1 MAEGF
6 LASLE
11 MTVLAFLSGG
21 GHGRAVPL
29 RTGRVAAVKNPVS
42 GRQRLATRHFEEPA
56 CRRRAQRREISLIPI
71 SEEVIALK
79 ARNGGGISRV
89 ARNDRHRAR
98 RHCYTE
104 RIAMIPE
111 CYKIRDLEIQPATV
125 LAPMAGVTDTLFRRV
140 IRGLGG
146 CGLLM
151 TEFTSSEGITRSA
164 KKTLRYLYFQDDEH
178 PITAQ
183 LFGANPQVMAD
194 AARMVEDLG
203 YDAVDINLGCPAKK
217 VVKCGG
223 SGLLR
228 DLPLLGEIFR
238 AVRAAVRIPLTIKL
252 RAGWDENSIVAVEV
266 ARMAEDCGVE
276 GVAVHPR
283 TREQG
288 YTGRAD
294 WTLIAAVKRS
304 VRIPVIGNGDVN
316 APEDAERMVKETGCD
331 GVMIGRAA
339 ATNPWIFAQMAQY
352 AATGRYDTP
361 TDTDRHHLLS
371 DYYQQIS
378 AANLPD
384 GVGKMK
390 QFACWFSHGVGNGS
404 ELRRSVHAARTQTE
418 VLESVERFFEHRGA
432 AVDA

>member
-1 MAEGF
+1 MARESVHEQHPRTNDVDERS
-6 LASLE
+6 AS
-11 MTVLAFLSGG
+11 
-21 GHGRAVPL
+21 
-29 RTGRVAAVKNPVS
+29 
-42 GRQRLATRHFEEPA
+42 
-56 CRRRAQRREISLIPI
+56 AQRTTAQKNGKKRVKEQSRRTKSKTTAMFPA
-71 SEEVIALK
+71 AL
-79 ARNGGGISRV
+79 
-89 ARNDRHRAR
+89 
-98 RHCYTE
+98 
-104 RIAMIPE
+104 
-111 CYKIRDLEIQPATV
+111 KIRDLTITPAAV

-164 KKTLRYLYFQDDEH
+164 AKTLRYLYFQEDEH

-228 DLPLLGEIFR
+228 DLPLLQEIFC

-252 RAGWDENSIVAVEV
+252 RAGWDENSIVAVDV
-266 ARMAEDCGVE
+266 AKMAEAIGVE

-288 YTGRAD
+288 YAGAAD
-294 WTLIAAVKRS
+294 WGIIAAVKQA
-304 VRIPVIGNGDVN
+304 VKIPVIGNGDVN
-316 APEDAERMVKETGCD
+316 SPEDAARMFRETGCD
-331 GVMIGRAA
+331 AVMIGRAA
-339 ATNPWIFAQMAQY
+339 ATNPWIFRQMQQY
-352 AATGRYDTP
+352 AATGAYDTP
-361 TDTDRHHLLS
+361 GEDDRRRLLS
-371 DYYQQIS
+371 GYYRQIN

-384 GVGKMK
+384 AIGKMK
-390 QFACWFSHGVGNGS
+390 QFACWFTHGVGNGS
-404 ELRRSVHAARTQTE
+404 ELRRIVHAARTPGE
-418 VLESVERFFEHRGA
+418 VVEKVEAFFENRAAA
-432 AVDA
+432 AVASGPNGSHGNTAREPGANQFGHALAGRNEDPAHGPVDADRYQATLGA

>member
-1 MAEGF
+1 MIR
-6 LASLE
+6 ASYN
-11 MTVLAFLSGG
+11 V
-21 GHGRAVPL
+21 
-29 RTGRVAAVKNPVS
+29 
-42 GRQRLATRHFEEPA
+42 
-56 CRRRAQRREISLIPI
+56 
-71 SEEVIALK
+71 
-79 ARNGGGISRV
+79 
-89 ARNDRHRAR
+89 
-98 RHCYTE
+98 
-104 RIAMIPE
+104 
-111 CYKIRDLEIQPATV
+111 RDLTIAPATV
-125 LAPMAGVTDTLFRRV
+125 LAPMAGVTDTRFRRV

-164 KKTLRYLYFQDDEH
+164 NKTLRYLYFQEDEH
-178 PITAQ
+178 PIAAQ

-238 AVRAAVRIPLTIKL
+238 AVRGAVRIPLTVKL
-252 RAGWDENSIVAVEV
+252 RAGWDENSIVAVDV
-266 ARMAEDCGVE
+266 AKLAVDCGVE
-276 GVAVHPR
+276 ALAVHPR

-288 YTGRAD
+288 YSGRAD
-294 WTLIAAVKRS
+294 WNLIAAVKQA
-304 VRIPVIGNGDVN
+304 VKIPVIGNGDVN
-316 APEDAERMVKETGCD
+316 TPEDAERMVAETGCD
-331 GVMIGRAA
+331 AVMIGRAA
-339 ATNPWIFAQMAQY
+339 ATNPWIFSQMAQH

-361 TDTDRHHLLS
+361 SDADRHRLLS
-371 DYYQQIS
+371 GYYTEIN

-404 ELRRSVHAARTQTE
+404 ELRRTVHAARTQQE
-418 VLESVERFFEHRGA
+418 VLDRVERFFQLQAEA
-432 AVDA
+432 SAVPLGTQSLGVTGS